1 VIKEFLM
8 ADTDLSTKFEKIS
21 DKAKTA
27 LDQLRAASQRTRDQL
42 AAEAASARDQATAAA
57 NQFKHKGDFA
67 CDRASSQWRE
77 IRGKWQIHVAK
88 ARASVHR
95 DRGRFNARE
104 AARSADMAHA
114 YALMPSISR
123 RPQSRRPS
131 PRHSTRCHCGPTRTP
146 AAAGRGSDRRGGIA
160 SAGRGVLVS
169 STIELVSLRGDL
181 MNPRSQRTVKLVGL
195 T

>member
-114 YALMPSISR
+114 YALDAIDFA
-123 RPQSRRPS
+123 Q
-131 PRHSTRCHCGPTRTP
+131 
-146 AAAGRGSDRRGGIA
+146 AAIEEAE
-160 SAGRGVLVS
+160 SAALDAM
-169 STIELVSLRGDL
+169 SLRADVDARRSWSRERSSSWHRERRARRAGVVDHRTRIA
-181 MNPRSQRTVKLVGL
+181 PR
-195 T
+195 